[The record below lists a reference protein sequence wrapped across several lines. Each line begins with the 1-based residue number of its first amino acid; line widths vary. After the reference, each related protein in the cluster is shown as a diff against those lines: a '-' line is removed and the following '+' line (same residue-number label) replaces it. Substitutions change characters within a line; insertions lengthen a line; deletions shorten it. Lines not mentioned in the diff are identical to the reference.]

1 MIDERNVK
9 LRKGFPLRKIR
20 LDMCVCGHDDS
31 DHQTE
36 LSQTGVKDGVCCLCV
51 CKGFALPC

>member
-1 MIDERNVK
+1 ME

-20 LDMCVCGHDDS
+20 LDMCACGHDDS

-36 LSQTGVKDGVCCLCV
+36 LSQTGVKDGVCCVCV
-51 CKGFALPC
+51 CKGFVLPC